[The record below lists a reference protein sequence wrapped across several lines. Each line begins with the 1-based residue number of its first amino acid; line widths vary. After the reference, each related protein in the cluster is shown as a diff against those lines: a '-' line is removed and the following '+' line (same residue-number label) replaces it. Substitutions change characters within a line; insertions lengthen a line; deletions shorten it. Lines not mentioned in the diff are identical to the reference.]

1 MEAAARSGVKTVIIP
16 RSNMQDVL
24 LDEQFEG
31 RVEVIAVDTL
41 DEVMQHAP
49 ITHDQKQSLV
59 ERLGSVID
67 RLTPDLSGPTT
78 SI

>member
-1 MEAAARSGVKTVIIP
+1 MAKIEAAARSGVKTVIIP

-41 DEVMQHAP
+41 DEVMQHAL
-49 ITHDQKQSLV
+49 ITHDQKRAS
-59 ERLGSVID
+59 
-67 RLTPDLSGPTT
+67 
-78 SI
+78 